1 VSPMATAKRELWQVV
16 PMGKTCPH
24 CDGALVEID
33 LYGEHLIGCVQCNLW
48 EWRDDDG
55 LFRQLKEEDI
65 AALRERVRPN

>member
-1 VSPMATAKRELWQVV
+1 
-16 PMGKTCPH
+16 MGKTCPH

-48 EWRDDDG
+48 GWPGDSG
-55 LFRQLKEEDI
+55 LFWQLKEDDI